1 MRTTIEFFPATEG
14 SVIEPLELLNQAST
28 ARRARRLGGL
38 GLGLDVARSI
48 VLRHGGDFAIEE
60 LASDLVR
67 LVIVLRDD

>member
-1 MRTTIEFFPATEG
+1 
-14 SVIEPLELLNQAST
+14 LNQAST

-60 LASDLVR
+60 LATDLVR